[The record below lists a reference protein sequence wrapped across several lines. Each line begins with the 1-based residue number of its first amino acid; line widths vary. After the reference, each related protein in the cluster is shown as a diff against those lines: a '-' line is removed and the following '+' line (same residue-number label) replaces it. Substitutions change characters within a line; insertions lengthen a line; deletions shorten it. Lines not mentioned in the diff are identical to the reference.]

1 MQGRS
6 PPGVLNNAGRESMK
20 KLFVVLAFLLLSVNS
35 YAVDVAGVALDPTVG
50 VNDKT
55 LTLNGY
61 GIRTKFF
68 FKVYIGALY
77 TAKRVTTSAE
87 LLQSPDDKLIRLHF
101 LHSKV
106 EKEKITGA
114 FAEGFANN
122 APDVAT
128 SGDAKTFLSFF
139 TNDFVKGDT
148 VDLVLGADGT
158 VVARQNGKV
167 LGTLRSAKLVNGILL
182 IYVGPKP
189 ADESLKRGFLGIR

>member
-1 MQGRS
+1 MSKRLFAAL
-6 PPGVLNNAGRESMK
+6 GVL
-20 KLFVVLAFLLLSVNS
+20 FLLLSVNAD
-35 YAVDVAGVALDPTVG
+35 AVEVSGTTLDPTVS
-50 VNDKT
+50 VNERT

-61 GIRTKFF
+61 GIRKKFF
-68 FKVYIGALY
+68 IKIYVGALY
-77 TAKRVTTSAE
+77 TAKRVSAPVE
-87 LLQSPDDKLIRLHF
+87 LLQNPDDKLLRMHF

-122 APDVAT
+122 APDVAL

-139 TNDFVKGDT
+139 TADFMKGDT

-158 VVARQNGKV
+158 VVARHNGKV
-167 LGTLRSAKLVNGILL
+167 LGTLRSAKLSQAILL

-189 ADESLKRGFLGIR
+189 ADESLKNGMLGSRDSASP

>member
-1 MQGRS
+1 
-6 PPGVLNNAGRESMK
+6 MK
-20 KLFVVLAFLLLSVNS
+20 KMIIVLAFLLISVNVH
-35 YAVDVAGVALDPTVG
+35 AVEVAGVTLDPTVS
-50 VNDKT
+50 VNDKA

-77 TAKRVTTSAE
+77 TAKRVSTPAE
-87 LLQSPDDKLIRLHF
+87 LLQNPDDKVVRMHF

-122 APDVAT
+122 APDVAA
-128 SGDAKTFLSFF
+128 SADAKAFLSFF
-139 TNDFVKGDT
+139 KADFMRGDT

-158 VVARQNGKV
+158 VSARQNGKV
-167 LGTLRSAKLVNGILL
+167 LGTLRSAKLVNAILL

-189 ADESLKRGFLGIR
+189 ADEALKKGMLGPR

>member
-1 MQGRS
+1 
-6 PPGVLNNAGRESMK
+6 MK
-20 KLFVVLAFLLLSVNS
+20 KMITVLAFLLISVNVH
-35 YAVDVAGVALDPTVG
+35 AVEVAGVTLDPTVS
-50 VNDKT
+50 VNDKA

-77 TAKRVTTSAE
+77 TAKRVSTPAE
-87 LLQSPDDKLIRLHF
+87 LLQNPDDKVVRMHF

-122 APDVAT
+122 APDVAA
-128 SGDAKTFLSFF
+128 SADAKAFLSFF
-139 TNDFVKGDT
+139 KADFMRGDT

-158 VVARQNGKV
+158 VAARQNGKV
-167 LGTLRSAKLVNGILL
+167 LGTLRSAKLVNAILL

-189 ADESLKRGFLGIR
+189 ADEGLKKGMLGPR